1 MKKNK
6 ATVADK
12 QYIQANKTLDVQQL
26 SKDTELTVSAVRKVL
41 EDLPQDKPG
50 HIAPSK
56 KEPTQFSKMLGRSK
70 LSDGRP
76 GGAVIMTPGASEL
89 ADEQR
94 KPGKM
99 TNLSHIHKP
108 LG

>member
-1 MKKNK
+1 MKKTK

-12 QYIQANKTLDVQQL
+12 QYIQNNKSKDVQQL
-26 SKDTELTVSAVRKVL
+26 SKDTELTVSAVRRVL
-41 EDLPQDKPG
+41 EDLPQEKPS

-56 KEPTQFSKMLGRSK
+56 KEPTQYSKLLGRSK

-89 ADEQR
+89 GDEQR
-94 KPGKM
+94 KPGKQQNM
-99 TNLSHIHKP
+99 SHIHKP